1 MSPLS
6 IAISFRK
13 PKPISSSAIIVNN
26 LYVLTQFCLCRI
38 LGRAH
43 GSAPIERMRG
53 REKRKSKVEVKD
65 ESDEE
70 TDALEETE
78 GQAKGA

>member
-1 MSPLS
+1 MSPLP
-6 IAISFRK
+6 IPISFTK
-13 PKPISSSAIIVNN
+13 PKPTSSPVVIVNN
-26 LYVLTQFCLCRI
+26 FYVLTQFCLCRI

-43 GSAPIERMRG
+43 GSAPIERMQG

-78 GQAKGA
+78 GQSKGA